1 MFVFSKTFHKENNDI
16 KIKNQTHVKKVGHTF
31 FWHLSVNFEKPEK
44 SEFLKN
50 ENKLLEISS
59 FYTCVPKA
67 TIIWST
73 VPEIRSYI

>member
-16 KIKNQTHVKKVGHTF
+16 KIKNQTHVKKVWHTF
-31 FWHLSVNFEKPEK
+31 FWHLLVNFEKPGK

-50 ENKLLEISS
+50 ENKLLEIS

-67 TIIWST
+67 TII
-73 VPEIRSYI
+73 